1 MRVSSDTHG
10 YPVLSATLASPGAPL
25 AEYSV
30 SEIGLPA
37 EPVVEPVGKQG
48 KRKRPPA
55 PKRPAGAAV
64 SGEQSMLVSQI
75 KTNVTDALDYRAY
88 WKTFDMAAAAA
99 FANHEAVSLKETP
112 AFIDMGVWS
121 DGFPVKRLSAEMPR
135 PAEGE
140 SPAASSR

>member
-1 MRVSSDTHG
+1 MSSFFESQT
-10 YPVLSATLASPGAPL
+10 SSNL

-88 WKTFDMAAAAA
+88 WKTFDMA
-99 FANHEAVSLKETP
+99 
-112 AFIDMGVWS
+112 
-121 DGFPVKRLSAEMPR
+121 VKLP
-135 PAEGE
+135 
-140 SPAASSR
+140 